1 MRLSPHRSRGKI
13 PMIINDDVSIK
24 EILNS
29 VKNQGKMVNI
39 VLNNGKSY
47 KGMIAQVG
55 MYHVRLERKDELS
68 FYDAFINID
77 HISSIE
83 VQVRG

>member
-1 MRLSPHRSRGKI
+1 MNVK
-13 PMIINDDVSIK
+13 DDASIK
-24 EILNS
+24 DILNS
-29 VKNQGKMVNI
+29 VRHQGKMVNI

-47 KGMIAQVG
+47 KGLVAQVG
-55 MYHVRLERKDELS
+55 MNHIRLERKDELS

-83 VQVRG
+83 VQVRA